1 MVLNLSNETIEIDTE
16 KLEAYNPTTKTF
28 LELDEHKTNPNS
40 YLQKTMLEEV
50 IQNFGNMFSQ
60 SALIQLSP
68 LNEVN
73 NTVNNDKGLFSYS
86 IIQNKVKQILNQ
98 NGKV

>member
-1 MVLNLSNETIEIDTE
+1 MIKKDIKEKTEQINNQQQTIIHPVE
-16 KLEAYNPTTKTF
+16 KTF

-60 SALIQLSP
+60 SAFIQLSP
-68 LNEVN
+68 LNEIN
-73 NTVNNDKGLFSYS
+73 ITVNSNTTGNKGLFSYS
-86 IIQNKVKQILNQ
+86 IIQNKVK
-98 NGKV
+98 